1 MTYNTRNTIINSVF
15 LLAVLTTAF
24 IPIYACYQAPKYI
37 PPEID
42 KAVFERVFLKCVE
55 TAKGPNSL
63 TASPNDMDE
72 TIGECRYAARQI
84 AEK

>member
-1 MTYNTRNTIINSVF
+1 MIDKMLWVG
-15 LLAVLTTAF
+15 VLISALM
-24 IPIYACYQAPKYI
+24 PIYACYERPKYV

-63 TASPNDMDE
+63 TASGNDMDE
-72 TIGECRYAARQI
+72 TIAECRHTAREV